1 MRKTRSLRVLGFVG
15 ALTASAALVATTAAT
30 TGAYFSDSHD
40 ATLHATSGH
49 LKLDVP
55 NSDLSLDFTG
65 LLPAVTP
72 SDYRTKRIN
81 YTADVTTG
89 SEDVWLVFPDDGTAE
104 AFVGTAGDTAGG
116 GLGRYGHF
124 ALSSTGGAHF
134 TSYNLNNEGSASPH
148 LGPVCSIT
156 SNGWGGSNVQA
167 TDQSDTSV
175 PYCAPANA
183 ILLQSGLANGNSGY
197 VDLTFGYTKIMT
209 DQTPQQNQT
218 VDFKIVATQHG
229 VRPDDQNVSLQ
240 P

>member
-55 NSDLSLDFTG
+55 NSNLSLDFTG

-72 SDYRTKRIN
+72 SDYTSKRIN
-81 YTADVTTG
+81 FTADVNTG
-89 SEDVWLVFPDDGTAE
+89 TEDVWLVFPTDGSAE
-104 AFVGTAGDTAGG
+104 AFVGQPDDTLKG

-124 ALSSTGGAHF
+124 ALSSSGGAHF
-134 TSYNLNNEGSASPH
+134 TSYNLNNEGTTPGH
-148 LGPVCSIT
+148 TGPVCTING
-156 SNGWGGSNVQA
+156 NGWGGSNVQA
-167 TDQSDTSV
+167 TDKSDTSV
-175 PYCAPANA
+175 PFCAPSNV
-183 ILLQSGLANGNSGY
+183 ILLQSGLANGQSGWA
-197 VDLTFGYTKIMT
+197 DLTFGYTKIMT
-209 DQTPQQNQT
+209 DQVPQQDQRVN
-218 VDFKIVATQHG
+218 FKIVATQHG